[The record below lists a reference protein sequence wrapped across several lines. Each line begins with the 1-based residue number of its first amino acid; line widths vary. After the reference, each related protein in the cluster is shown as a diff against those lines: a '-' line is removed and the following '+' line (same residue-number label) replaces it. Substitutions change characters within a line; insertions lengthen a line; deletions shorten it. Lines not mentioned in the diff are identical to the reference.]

1 MVGGL
6 GAGVLICCALVV
18 LTWCSASYVQANPLR
33 RLPGKL
39 PDARQPDWYMS
50 VGMLGIVLSVA
61 GGLTAADGANAL
73 GWLLVAVVLSA
84 GLLPCQLIHNR
95 HLRK

>member
-1 MVGGL
+1 MVRSL
-6 GAGVLICCALVV
+6 WAVVLIASALLM

-39 PDARQPDWYMS
+39 PDARQPDGYMS
-50 VGMLGIVLSVA
+50 VGMLGIIFSVA
-61 GGLTAADGANAL
+61 GGLTAAGGPNGL
-73 GWLLVAVVLSA
+73 GWLLVAVVLA
-84 GLLPCQLIHNR
+84 VGLLPCQLVHNR